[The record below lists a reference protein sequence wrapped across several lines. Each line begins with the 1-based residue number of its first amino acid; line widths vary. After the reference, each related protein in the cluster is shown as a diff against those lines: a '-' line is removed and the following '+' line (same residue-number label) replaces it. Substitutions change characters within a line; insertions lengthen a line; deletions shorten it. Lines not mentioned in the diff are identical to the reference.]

1 MQTVALGQQGL
12 KVSRIGLG
20 CMGMSWA
27 YGEADEVQALAT
39 LQESLDLGV
48 TFWDTADIYA
58 EGKNETLLG
67 QILKTDR
74 DRVVIATKCGI
85 TGRNSEGYTLN
96 GRPKYIYQSCD
107 HSLKRLG
114 VDTIDL
120 YYLHRLDPDVP
131 VEESIGAI
139 GELVRRGKVRFAGLS
154 EVSADIVRRAH
165 GEFPL
170 SALQSEY
177 SLFSRGVEK
186 EVLPTLRELK
196 IGLVPY
202 CPLGRGLL
210 TGAINQQTEFGSEDF
225 RSKQP
230 RFQSENLTRNLRLV
244 ERVKVVAK
252 EHGCTPAQ
260 FALAWL
266 LAQGRDI
273 VPIPGTKRPKYLR
286 ENAEATSV
294 EVSSASLAEVDF
306 DSNEVAGT
314 RHTRLHMK
322 SLAP

>member
-1 MQTVALGQQGL
+1 
-12 KVSRIGLG
+12 
-20 CMGMSWA
+20 MGMSWA
-27 YGEADEVQALAT
+27 YGEANEVQALAT
-39 LQESLDLGV
+39 LRGALELGV

-58 EGKNETLLG
+58 GGKNETLLS
-67 QILKTDR
+67 QVLKTDR
-74 DRVVIATKCGI
+74 DRVVLATKCGI
-85 TGRNSEGYTLN
+85 TGRNADGYTLN
-96 GRPKYIYQSCD
+96 GRPKYIHQSCD
-107 HSLKRLG
+107 QSLKRLG

-131 VEESIGAI
+131 VEESVGAM
-139 GELVRRGKVRFAGLS
+139 GELVERGKVRFVGLS
-154 EVSADIVRRAH
+154 EVSAETLRRAH

-186 EVLPTLRELK
+186 EILPTLRELK
-196 IGLVPY
+196 VGLVPY

-210 TGAINQQTEFGSEDF
+210 TGAISKQTEFDSQDF

-230 RFQSENLTRNLRLV
+230 RFQADNLAQNLRLV
-244 ERVKVVAK
+244 ERVTSVAK
-252 EHGCTPAQ
+252 AHGCTPAQ

-266 LAQGRDI
+266 MAQGDDI
-273 VPIPGTKRPKYLR
+273 VPIPGTKRPKYLQ

-294 EVSSASLAEVDF
+294 EVSPASLAEVDF
-306 DSNEVAGT
+306 DSDEVAGT